1 MYQVMLVDDDVMVL
15 NFLEKLVPWNE
26 LGFELAGAYTN
37 AHDAIRKCGEMVPD
51 LIITDIGMPVLD
63 GLSFIKQLQAG
74 AAKTRFVILSC
85 HDEFHFAQQA
95 VQLGVQDYIL
105 KESLS
110 LERMKDILE
119 RVRGKM
125 DDDRHLKLH
134 VDRLN
139 YQANRSREALKEKW
153 LRNLLSSPVLEDTT
167 LYEQLQEYGL
177 DITLGHFIPVCCRIH
192 RFQDAIVRYNSG
204 DMVKF
209 IVENTVEELLR
220 EEQNVIF
227 FSYSAQEFFLL
238 CACRKELISNPYD
251 KMVQISNHLQ
261 KAFTKYLKI
270 EVSMLIGEMIS
281 SGEGIKRQLP
291 KLLSSADDFFYS
303 SGPVIVKSFDIAPK
317 VHQEDIFIHYSEYSE
332 RLNHLL
338 IEENGD
344 IESVIKSFFEFIESR
359 RFQPSN
365 VKQFVWKLALDLQLK
380 LKFSIY
386 FDTEKVQHDIA
397 QMLNVSELRD
407 WLLKFMNEAVIH
419 AEQIS
424 KKSKKS
430 EIIDAQ
436 KYVQL
441 NLHRKITLEEVADR
455 LHLNLSY
462 FSRLYKKETGENFIE
477 HVTRMKMEKAKLLL
491 LHPDHTVEK
500 VALMLGYDNKSY
512 FVKLFKQHFG
522 LSPSQYM

>member
-15 NFLEKLVPWNE
+15 NFLEKLVPWQE
-26 LGFELAGAYTN
+26 LGFELAGTYTN
-37 AHDAIRKCGEMVPD
+37 AHDAIRMSGELVPD
-51 LIITDIGMPVLD
+51 LIITDIGMPVMD

-74 AAKTRFVILSC
+74 AVKTRFIILSC

-110 LERMKDILE
+110 LDGMRDILE
-119 RVRGKM
+119 RVKSRI
-125 DDDRHLKLH
+125 DDDLHLKLR
-134 VDRLN
+134 VDRLHD
-139 YQANRSREALKEKW
+139 QAHRSREAMKEKW
-153 LRNLLSSPVLEDTT
+153 LRNLLSSPVLEDAA
-167 LYEQLQEYGL
+167 LYEQLHEYGL
-177 DITLGHFIPVCCRIH
+177 NVTLGHFIPVCCRIH
-192 RFQDAIVRYNSG
+192 RFHDAIGRYNSEE
-204 DMVKF
+204 MVKF
-209 IVENTVEELLR
+209 IVENAAGELLR
-220 EEQNVIF
+220 EEPDVIF
-227 FSYSAQEFFLL
+227 FSYSSQEFFLL
-238 CACRKELISNPYD
+238 CACRKELVTNPYD
-251 KMVQISNHLQ
+251 TMARISKHLQ
-261 KAFTKYLKI
+261 KAFAKYLKI
-270 EVSMLIGEMIS
+270 EVSVLIGAMVA
-281 SGEGIKRQLP
+281 GAEGMRRELSH
-291 KLLSSADDFFYS
+291 LLASADGFFYS
-303 SGPVIVKSFDIAPK
+303 SGPVILKSSELEPK
-317 VHQEDIFIHYSEYSE
+317 MREEDLFLHYSEYSE
-332 RLNHLL
+332 KLNRLL

-344 IESVIKSFFEFIESR
+344 IDSVIAGFLAFIESR
-359 RFQPSN
+359 KFQPSI

-380 LKFSIY
+380 LKFSLHY
-386 FDTEKVQHDIA
+386 DKEKVQHDIG

-407 WLLKFMNEAVIH
+407 WLLKFMKEAVIH

-477 HVTRMKMEKAKLLL
+477 HVTRMKMEKARLLL
-491 LHPDHTVEK
+491 LDPDHTVEK

-522 LSPSQYM
+522 VSPSRYV